1 MIGWDNRWRVVAT
14 SRIREDFLEEVVLE
28 LETLLS
34 ERLRLKVLNVSLSP
48 AWAALNMDL
57 WSLVS
62 TARNHSAPKP
72 GPS

>member
-48 AWAALNMDL
+48 AWAAPNVDL
-57 WSLVS
+57 LSLVS
-62 TARNHSAPKP
+62 MARNHSAPKP